1 MRIRVLANGGVAH
14 RCARVLA
21 TGAAVGLLGA
31 LLPVALDVR
40 IARALQPPSPDW
52 QTAPIVRRGA
62 TRLGISFRPP
72 QVAAFGLDLRP
83 ALQQLLDYP
92 FDLIRLGAYWN
103 HIEPAPGAFDTS
115 ALDWQI
121 DAAERAGKQII
132 LGLGALK
139 NFGYPELFVPRHRL
153 ARPLPERT
161 LIRPAEYT
169 ALLTQ
174 ARAFIARIVQRY
186 RDRRAIVAWQ
196 VEHEAVDPLGLE
208 HSWRL
213 AAEFV
218 RAEVETVRQTDAG
231 RPVLLNGFLPA
242 SFAVRLSQW
251 WQTRDQGDSLAVAL
265 RLADT
270 VGLDVYPR
278 HALVGLGPRSVY
290 LDARRSPWQ
299 WWRLERVLAAA
310 RELGKRVMISE
321 GQAEP
326 WEAATVPPDPGAGAS
341 ASCPPE
347 QVIDTY
353 NRCLRAAQRSGT
365 ALDAYLF
372 WGAEYWV
379 LRESAGDR
387 SFLRAVARVLDEHA

>member
-1 MRIRVLANGGVAH
+1 MRIRVLAIGGVAH

-103 HIEPAPGAFDTS
+103 HIEPAPGVFDTS

-251 WQTRDQGDSLAVAL
+251 WQTRDQGDSLAVAQA
-265 RLADT
+265 LADI
-270 VGLDVYPR
+270 VGIDYYPR
-278 HALVGLGPRSVY
+278 SALIALGPYTAY
-290 LDARRSPWQ
+290 LDGSHWPWHQARREHLFAWARQ
-299 WWRLERVLAAA
+299 QQHRLMV
-310 RELGKRVMISE
+310 SE

-326 WEAATVPPDPGAGAS
+326 WEAVTVPSVSARGVPYSCTPLDVIRNYNTCLAWSRPGA
-341 ASCPPE
+341 E
-347 QVIDTY
+347 VET
-353 NRCLRAAQRSGT
+353 
-365 ALDAYLF
+365 YLF
-372 WGAEYWV
+372 WGAEYW
-379 LRESAGDR
+379 LARQRSGDP
-387 SFLRAVARVLDEHA
+387 SYLQAFARILKHA